1 MLLRDVVWL
10 GIASKLS
17 LFSPYTTLLRDV
29 VWLGIVSKLSLL
41 SPYTTLLRDV
51 VWFGIASKLTLLSP
65 YTTLRS
71 ISSLFGYSLSPLLER
86 RQSEPGAKAERTQN
100 VSRPSVIIIPKRTK
114 IRVPL
119 LRKNTLR
126 SAPIAAQGA

>member
-17 LFSPYTTLLRDV
+17 LLSPYTTLLRDV

-41 SPYTTLLRDV
+41 SPYTTL
-51 VWFGIASKLTLLSP
+51 
-65 YTTLRS
+65 RS
-71 ISSLFGYSLSPLLER
+71 FSSLFEYFLSPFLER
-86 RQSEPGAKAERTQN
+86 RQSEPRAKAERTQS

-114 IRVPL
+114 NRVPH
-119 LRKNTLR
+119 LRKNTL
-126 SAPIAAQGA
+126 SAPISAQCA